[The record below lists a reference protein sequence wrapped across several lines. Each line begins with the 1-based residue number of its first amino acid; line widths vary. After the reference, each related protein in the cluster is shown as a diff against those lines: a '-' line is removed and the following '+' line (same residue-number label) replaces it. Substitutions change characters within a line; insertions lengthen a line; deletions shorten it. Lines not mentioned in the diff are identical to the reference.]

1 MLCSSQEVCVD
12 VAYLCTHKSTTIM
25 FGMLKDEVALET
37 QKHKMPYIHSQ
48 ILRQL
53 FISLS

>member
-1 MLCSSQEVCVD
+1 MLCASQEVCVD

-37 QKHKMPYIHSQ
+37 QKHKMPYIPSQ
-48 ILRQL
+48 ILKQL